1 MNESKR
7 RCSVG
12 CGMMAAF
19 WLLPAVGL
27 LILLAGCSDHRMSMA
42 EFMALQEQ
50 RQEEAAQVET
60 DRKVVTQR
68 LDRKLGPYR
77 VGAADVLAVVVTG
90 VDQEVPFPPL
100 QVRIDREGNID
111 LPVVGAVAVASKELE
126 DVEAAIHAA
135 YVPRV
140 LKDATVHVQVA
151 ELATTNVLV
160 VGAVTRPGLVPLRRT
175 ERDVFHAIVNAGGL
189 VSELASGSATLCR
202 IRQPEDKV
210 TLDLTQ
216 PEGIQVA
223 LALDPLEHGDIL
235 TVHAATPNTYFV
247 GGLVNAPHPQ
257 QYPQGVRM
265 TVLQVLAASL
275 GLRTDISP
283 REATLIR
290 RMADGSDVHVKLDLD
305 RITTGKDPNLVLAAG
320 DILWVPHTFSTRVQ
334 DWVNR
339 NVFVRAGVSATAG
352 VNYNAYGTEY
362 LNSNA
367 ERSATN
373 YYQQNLQDSF
383 DPLGFL
389 TRNYA
394 LQNLTTQAAQP

>member
-1 MNESKR
+1 MNESR
-7 RCSVG
+7 RKSVVG
-12 CGMMAAF
+12 CGMMAGFLVPSA
-19 WLLPAVGL
+19 LGL
-27 LILLAGCSDHRMSMA
+27 LLLMSGCSDHRISVA
-42 EFMALQEQ
+42 EFVALQEQ
-50 RQEEAAQVET
+50 RQQEAAEPET
-60 DRKVVTQR
+60 DRKVVTQS
-68 LDRKLGPYR
+68 LNQKLGPYR
-77 VGAADVLAVVVTG
+77 VGPADVLMVVVTG
-90 VDQEVPFPPL
+90 TDQDVPFPPL
-100 QVRIDREGNID
+100 QVRIDRNGNID
-111 LPVVGAVAVASKELE
+111 LPVVGAVQVAQKELE
-126 DVEAAIHAA
+126 DVEAAIQAA

-140 LKDATVHVQVA
+140 LKDASVHVQVA

-202 IRQPEDKV
+202 IRHPEDKV

-257 QYPQGVRM
+257 QYPQGVEM

-290 RMADGSDVHVKLDLD
+290 RMPDGSDVHVKLDLD
-305 RITTGKDPNLVLAAG
+305 RITTGKDPNLLLAAG
-320 DILWVPHTFSTRVQ
+320 DILWVPHTFETRVQ
-334 DWVNR
+334 DWINR
-339 NVFVRAGVSATAG
+339 NIFVRAGVSATAG
-352 VNYNAYGTEY
+352 VNYNAQGTEY

-367 ERSATN
+367 RRSAGN

-383 DPLGFL
+383 DPFGFL
-389 TRNYA
+389 TQNYA